1 VDHNGGVSTPHRG
14 YQTIVRPTLST
25 TRTSV
30 DLLGLAWP
38 FSQVRLLTQDEFLR
52 QAADRR
58 VRVGGYRGHDLN
70 RSALEELHRVGVLVP
85 LYRVDLANP
94 SPDRVVD
101 VSASRNSHGG
111 LNTVPGELYLAAVD
125 GRLHD
130 PAAEPFQPWPGERRR
145 AP

>member
-1 VDHNGGVSTPHRG
+1 MDHNGGVSTPHRG

-85 LYRVDLANP
+85 PTEWTWLTLLPTGSWTCPQA
-94 SPDRVVD
+94 
-101 VSASRNSHGG
+101 ATA
-111 LNTVPGELYLAAVD
+111 TVG
-125 GRLHD
+125 
-130 PAAEPFQPWPGERRR
+130 
-145 AP
+145 